1 MDVLWNKLG
10 TVDLGLLLRKI
21 MPNYI
26 QKKVQTTTKNSLYW
40 IKKFGSLSFSDL
52 VDILYD
58 RRLLKDWTLFII
70 GACSG
75 SFKLKKKTEITI
87 FLHV

>member
-26 QKKVQTTTKNSLYW
+26 KKKVQTTTKNSLY
-40 IKKFGSLSFSDL
+40 
-52 VDILYD
+52 
-58 RRLLKDWTLFII
+58 
-70 GACSG
+70 
-75 SFKLKKKTEITI
+75 
-87 FLHV
+87 

>member
-1 MDVLWNKLG
+1 
-10 TVDLGLLLRKI
+10 

-26 QKKVQTTTKNSLYW
+26 KKKVQTTTKNSLYW
-40 IKKFGSLSFSDL
+40 IKKFGLLSFSDL

-70 GACSG
+70 GECSG
-75 SFKLKKKTEITI
+75 SFKFKKKKTEITI
-87 FLHV
+87 FLHI